1 MYTDTVQIAVNNIPI
16 MNILEPAGNIPELN
30 PNVAQLQC
38 SVTICVARAA
48 YQSTAHGTMRVLVV
62 ILLDVSHDSTA
73 FDPRRDHARMV
84 HSLDVMPVHPKQ
96 RQYVLVLELLP
107 DQCFVNKPLSL
118 NISLAVSKR
127 ELTSDHKTYLTC
139 FVCSGILGGRSAHL

>member
-1 MYTDTVQIAVNNIPI
+1 MHTDTVQITVNNVPI
-16 MNILEPAGNIPELN
+16 MNVLEPAGNVLELN

-38 SVTICVARAA
+38 SVTICVARAT
-48 YQSTAHGTMRVLVV
+48 YQSTTHGTMRVLVV

-96 RQYVLVLELLP
+96 RQYVLMLELLP
-107 DQCFVNKPLSL
+107 
-118 NISLAVSKR
+118 
-127 ELTSDHKTYLTC
+127 Y
-139 FVCSGILGGRSAHL
+139 